1 VARSGNQSGD
11 RSIRWEY
18 VLAERGAD
26 VPGHP
31 TVNVGGK
38 GCGEL
43 IAGSI
48 ALNGNATL
56 DNAGCSTA
64 AQPTS
69 QCVKWCTDEEAR

>member
-1 VARSGNQSGD
+1 MIAPFAGNMYLPNAALTFQGN
-11 RSIRWEY
+11 
-18 VLAERGAD
+18 
-26 VPGHP
+26 P

-56 DNAGCSTA
+56 DNVP
-64 AQPTS
+64 QPLNLPS
-69 QCVKWCTDEEAR
+69 RCCEVGVR